1 MVAKR
6 LAASSGMDY
15 AIMSGGDVG
24 PLQKVSIYTN
34 VLQVTTG
41 LYRIWYNLNLIVCLL
56 TVLIYA
62 VDDIQF
68 SWLTGCCNRVT

>member
-24 PLQKVSIYTN
+24 PLQKVLLYI
-34 VLQVTTG
+34 LTTYYKS
-41 LYRIWYNLNLIVCLL
+41 L
-56 TVLIYA
+56 
-62 VDDIQF
+62 
-68 SWLTGCCNRVT
+68 